1 MQCFGVYFLYVY
13 AKICPLSESSEG
25 IGLGLVLKED
35 YTDCS
40 CSYIIVFAILYDAVQ
55 TPSIAISVNETGAIY
70 THSSIKISCSV
81 GTNNETIQNIV
92 ANITLRAPNGQSNSS
107 IIGSNSEGISII
119 IDSVN
124 VTDAGEYFCLAG
136 MMSTDFTINSAFI
149 TPSRVANATLSIS
162 IGMCL
167 L

>member
-1 MQCFGVYFLYVY
+1 MQIPSV
-13 AKICPLSESSEG
+13 
-25 IGLGLVLKED
+25 
-35 YTDCS
+35 
-40 CSYIIVFAILYDAVQ
+40 AV
-55 TPSIAISVNETGAIY
+55 SVNKTGAIY

-81 GTNNETIQNIV
+81 GTNETIQNIV
-92 ANITLRAPNGQSNSS
+92 PNITLRAPNGQSNSR
-107 IIGSNSEGISII
+107 IIGSNSNGLFIISIV

-124 VTDAGEYFCLAG
+124 ATDAGEYFCLAR
-136 MMSTDFTINSAFI
+136 MMSTDSTINSAFI